1 MISIRYQQRGNAMKY
16 KAGQLNDGTWAVLT
30 GSKYFTESLTDS
42 KQAAERDALIR
53 SMQWYYE
60 KSVEAWDAGIDAGII
75 DHSEDRTDY
84 LC

>member
-1 MISIRYQQRGNAMKY
+1 MLSIRYQQRGNAMKY
-16 KAGQLNDGTWAVLT
+16 KAGQLNDGKWAVLT
-30 GSKYFTESLTDS
+30 GSKYFTESVTDS

-53 SMQWYYE
+53 SMQWYYAMSE
-60 KSVEAWDAGIDAGII
+60 EAWQAGINAGII